1 MSPESASGLLNQ
13 RERESERVRER
24 EQSLSKQTNNWE
36 TTVKSQLDDCQ
47 IEIEIE
53 IETVSRRMKKLR
65 QLLRPAK
72 WVSREGRAAGQWTV

>member
-1 MSPESASGLLNQ
+1 MSPESAERDKERA
-13 RERESERVRER
+13 REGEW
-24 EQSLSKQTNNWE
+24 KQTNNWE

-65 QLLRPAK
+65 QFSAY
-72 WVSREGRAAGQWTV
+72 